1 MMKVEVKKVDA
12 TRRELK
18 FEIPKDRVS
27 QRMEEVY
34 GEILKVAKIR
44 GFRPGKAPRHLVEQE
59 HGKIAQEKM
68 MERLIPEVYQEAI
81 KKESLSPIDFP
92 DIHDVQLKDGTL
104 FFTASLD
111 IQPEFMVKDYKGIK
125 VQRKSAQVSEEEINK
140 TLDFFKTAQG
150 KEKEAKIDDEFAKG
164 LGYPSLE
171 ELKTSFKRQMELEK
185 DRQNRA
191 DIENQ
196 VIDFLIKNTKLV
208 VPKTTIERHLQRL
221 VDNAKQRLERQNMKP
236 EEMEKRLEEFTKNMR
251 PNAERDVKAYF
262 ILEKIAQQEQMK
274 FEEGENVFQKV
285 IGFLLKEAQWE
296 EAKED
301 GKK

>member
-1 MMKVEVKKVDA
+1 MKVDVKKVDA

-18 FEIPKDRVS
+18 FEVPKERVD
-27 QRMEEVY
+27 QHMQEVY
-34 GEILKVAKIR
+34 NEIAKVAKVR
-44 GFRPGKAPRHLVEQE
+44 GFRPGKAPRHVIVQE
-59 HGKIAQEKM
+59 HGKLAEEKM
-68 MERLIPEVYQEAI
+68 MERLIPEAYQEAL
-81 KKESLSPIDFP
+81 KQESLSPIDFP
-92 DIHDVQLKDGTL
+92 DIHDVKLKDGIL

-111 IQPEFMVKDYKGIK
+111 IKPEFTVKDYKGIK
-125 VQRKSAQVSEEEINK
+125 VQKKAAQVTDEELSK
-140 TLDFFKTAQG
+140 TLDFFRTAQG

-196 VIDFLIKNTKLV
+196 VIESLVKNTKLT
-208 VPKTTIERHLQRL
+208 VPKATVERHLERL
-221 VDNAKQRLERQNMKP
+221 AQDARKRLKRQNLKP
-236 EEMEKRLEEFTKNMR
+236 EEMEKKIEEFIKSMR

-262 ILEKIAQQEQMK
+262 ILEKIAEQEQMK
-274 FEEGENVFQKV
+274 LEEGENVFQKV

-296 EAKED
+296 EAKEH
-301 GKK
+301 GKA